1 MELRVG
7 PEGLDEVGHIAA
19 GQRPFLQGELHVG
32 PQVIHRRRPGARLGP
47 SRQPLEEQHVG
58 LNALAVEDAGG
69 QAQDGVQVEFVQQA
83 AAQRL
88 AGSALEQHIVGQH
101 HGGRSARLQHGNDV
115 LKEVQLLVSRLDD
128 EVVADT
134 ALLLRPDANILAR
147 DAEALPLA
155 ERRVGQDY
163 VEPGVAPVG

>member
-1 MELRVG
+1 
-7 PEGLDEVGHIAA
+7 
-19 GQRPFLQGELHVG
+19 
-32 PQVIHRRRPGARLGP
+32 
-47 SRQPLEEQHVG
+47 
-58 LNALAVEDAGG
+58 
-69 QAQDGVQVEFVQQA
+69 
-83 AAQRL
+83 
-88 AGSALEQHIVGQH
+88 
-101 HGGRSARLQHGNDV
+101 V